1 MIAMHHRHGFGLT
14 VAIQSMTHIELP
26 RAVEA
31 YFAFAELPATE
42 RGRHFTITF
51 TYMDAGRLDRL
62 QWWWQVSKAQE
73 RAGDAM
79 VQGLRN
85 EAVLRFRQ
93 HIERWLV
100 NSNRSL
106 KGGDP
111 FPHLEGLTI
120 SATAGSGAA
129 SAGLVPAAATEAE
142 KSTREE
148 SAYVESVREYAR
160 MAVGS

>member
-1 MIAMHHRHGFGLT
+1 
-14 VAIQSMTHIELP
+14 MTYIELP

-51 TYMDAGRLDRL
+51 TYFEGERLDRL

-79 VQGLRN
+79 VQGLRQ
-85 EAVLRFRQ
+85 EAILRFKQ

-100 NSNRSL
+100 NSRRCL
-106 KGGDP
+106 KGGEP
-111 FPHLEGLTI
+111 FPQLEAL
-120 SATAGSGAA
+120 AG
-129 SAGLVPAAATEAE
+129 VEEPAAASEPAAE
-142 KSTREE
+142 TSKE
-148 SAYVESVREYAR
+148 SGYVETVREYAR
-160 MAVGS
+160 IAAGR